1 MQNTL
6 LPFRLQKDP
15 AICCSI
21 MSLNTLTHLYYSLNH
36 SEYIDFSGRKVGI
49 FQIEIIVSITSFF
62 KMDFLG

>member
-6 LPFRLQKDP
+6 LSFRLQKDP

-21 MSLNTLTHLYYSLNH
+21 MSLNTLTRLYYSLNH
-36 SEYIDFSGRKVGI
+36 SKCIDFSGRKVGI
-49 FQIEIIVSITSFF
+49 FQIEIIVSIPSFF

>member
-21 MSLNTLTHLYYSLNH
+21 NITHLYYSLNH